1 MNITDMNSTEKI
13 NNPESKKR
21 KKMLEI
27 RQEII
32 KNENTYLMSYA
43 AKSENAWREKQ
54 HDLADDLRPP
64 YIIDRDKIIY
74 SGAFRRYQGKT
85 QVVYFP
91 NTVTGVA
98 SNRSIHAFYVTNVAM
113 SIGRYL
119 GLNVDLIQ
127 AMALGH
133 DLGHAPF
140 GHDGEKMVSKNWEKY
155 ENREFHHNIQSY
167 YIVDHI
173 AYNGR
178 GLNLTLQVKDG
189 IICHDGEVKNSR
201 LKPDLLKKPHDRLM
215 EIQNYIAEKEKGNKP
230 KIIPWTLEGC
240 VVRVSDVIA
249 YIGQDIEDAIRLGF
263 INRDDVP
270 DYLGQTNGEI
280 IDNLSFDLIS
290 NSFGNDWI
298 GFTDET
304 SEKLELLKAWNYKN
318 IYLSDVINRHTLK
331 LERCFQVLY
340 EIFRN
345 DLINENR
352 DSRIY
357 KDFLDDK
364 VEAYL
369 ENTSI
374 DYKLKDFMSGM
385 SDNYVI
391 ECMKDYFIP
400 DI

>member
-1 MNITDMNSTEKI
+1 MEI
-13 NNPESKKR
+13 KKR
-21 KKMLEI
+21 EQLLKI
-27 RQEII
+27 REQII
-32 KNENTYLMSYA
+32 ENENKSLSPYA
-43 AKSENAWREKQ
+43 AKSGDAWREKD
-54 HDLADDLRPP
+54 HDIKNDLRPP
-64 YIIDRDKIIY
+64 YIIDRDKIVY

-85 QVVYFP
+85 QVIYFP
-91 NTVTGVA
+91 TTVSAVA
-98 SNRSIHAFYVTNVAM
+98 SNRSIHAFYVTNIAM
-113 SIGRYL
+113 GIGRYL
-119 GLNVDLIQ
+119 GLNTDLIQ

-189 IICHDGEVKNSR
+189 IICHDGEVKNSK
-201 LKPDLLKKPHDRLM
+201 LKADLTKTPEERKKEL
-215 EIQNYIAEKEKGNKP
+215 EYYISEKEKGNKP

-249 YIGQDIEDAIRLGF
+249 YIGQDIEDAIRMGF
-263 INRDDVP
+263 IKREDVP
-270 DYLGQTNGEI
+270 NHLGRTNGEI
-280 IDNLSFDLIS
+280 IDSLSCDLIS
-290 NSFGNDWI
+290 NSYGKEWI
-298 GFTDET
+298 GFTDEI
-304 SEKLELLKAWNYKN
+304 SDKLELLKAWNYKN
-318 IYLSDVINRHTLK
+318 IYLSDEINIHTEK
-331 LERCFQVLY
+331 LERCFEILY

-345 DLINENR
+345 DLIKENKN
-352 DSRIY
+352 SRIY
-357 KDFLDDK
+357 KDFLNDK
-364 VEAYL
+364 IDKYL
-369 ENTSI
+369 ESTTI

-391 ECMKDYFIP
+391 DCMKDYFIP